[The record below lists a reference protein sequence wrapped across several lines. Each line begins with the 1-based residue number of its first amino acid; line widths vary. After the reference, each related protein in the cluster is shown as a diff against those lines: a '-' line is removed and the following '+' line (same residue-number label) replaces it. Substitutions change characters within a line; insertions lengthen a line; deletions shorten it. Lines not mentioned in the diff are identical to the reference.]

1 MYRLYKERKIFIIGK
16 NTFLI
21 WALIIVVVIGG
32 YVGYTQL
39 SQTPEST
46 PPSEPGVEQPVSSQS
61 TSQPETPKLDNTK
74 DNSNTVNIT
83 SVSDI
88 TRDMKGQYV
97 VTSGYITT
105 ISGGKGHTFITLKD
119 VNNDKTIKGVL
130 FRQEN
135 EENTGRKELLEQNA
149 KTDNIINIEGK
160 VDIYENELEIIIKKV
175 Y

>member
-1 MYRLYKERKIFIIGK
+1 MGK
-16 NTFLI
+16 NTFLV
-21 WALIIVVVIGG
+21 WALIVVIVIGG

-39 SQTPEST
+39 SQTPDT
-46 PPSEPGVEQPVSSQS
+46 PPQSQTEETISPPPQPQSESQKEKVSKDDTNKVNTIPVSS
-61 TSQPETPKLDNTK
+61 
-74 DNSNTVNIT
+74 
-83 SVSDI
+83 I
-88 TRDMKGQYV
+88 TRDMQGQYV
-97 VTSGYITT
+97 TTSGTITT

-119 VNNDKTIKGVL
+119 INNDKTIKCVL

-149 KTDNIINIEGK
+149 KTDNVVNIEGK